1 MTHAIDLRRHH
12 FMREWKDL
20 CIFGSWLMNEEQEDL
35 EPCLVILPRFR
46 HPKSVKPAVVALS
59 SAFKY
64 NEATYLAHASALF
77 AQGMGMTELS
87 DAYKVAD
94 AIYNHLG
101 DLLSMPENPVS
112 GVVVADASVRIGNT
126 TRTVEILDYQSTP
139 QL

>member
-1 MTHAIDLRRHH
+1 MSHAIDLTRHH

-20 CIFGSWLMNEEQEDL
+20 CIIGTWLYNEGQEDL
-35 EPCLVILPRFR
+35 EPCLVILPRYR

-64 NEATYLAHASALF
+64 NEATYLARAASLF
-77 AQGMGMTELS
+77 AQGLGMDELA
-87 DAYKVAD
+87 DAHKIAD

-101 DLLSMPENPVS
+101 DLLSMPENPVT
-112 GVVVADASVRIGNT
+112 GVVVADASVRIGNK